1 MKLGQGT
8 LVITNGQIVDG
19 TGRPAVRDG
28 SLLVQDGM
36 IAYVGPAAQM
46 PAVAPGTP
54 SIDAKGGTILPG
66 LVEAHFHAT
75 YFNIAALEDLDIKYP
90 VEYVS
95 MLASV
100 NARLA
105 LECGYTSAR
114 SGGCLFNIDVNVGF
128 TFIKVIGIDKPF
140 ALVKAAA
147 EVEFSHWKCA

>member
-1 MKLGQGT
+1 MKLGQGS
-8 LVITNGQIVDG
+8 LVIRNGQIIDG
-19 TGRPAVRDG
+19 TGAPAIRAG
-28 SLLVQDGM
+28 ALLVKDGK
-36 IAYVGPAAQM
+36 IAYVGPEAQM
-46 PAVAPGTP
+46 PATAPGTP

-95 MLASV
+95 LLTSV

-114 SGGCLFNIDVNVGF
+114 YGG
-128 TFIKVIGIDKPF
+128 
-140 ALVKAAA
+140 
-147 EVEFSHWKCA
+147 